1 MTEEIA
7 QAAANLVFLG
17 LEHGIDSIRDG
28 GPLVPF
34 VITELAGVHDVTRFA
49 AGNLEH
55 AGDLGASVERAVEHV
70 RSLTLGPDDSAV
82 VAYDGYLSTDADGR
96 QDAIFVEAIDGLGHV
111 AFVAQ
116 RYRPKGRL
124 RGFQVLGNPALLPAT
139 DARLGGA

>member
-1 MTEEIA
+1 MADEISE
-7 QAAANLVFLG
+7 AAARLVFVALD
-17 LEHGIDSIRDG
+17 HAIDSIRDG

-34 VITELAGVHDVTRFA
+34 VITDLAGVHDLTRFA
-49 AGNLEH
+49 AGDLGH

-70 RSLTLGPDDSAV
+70 RSLAIGPDDSAV
-82 VAYDGYLSTDADGR
+82 VAYDGYLSTVPDGR

-124 RGFQVLGNPALLPAT
+124 RGFEVLGNPALLPAT